1 MQKNIV
7 FFVGFSSAI
16 TALLCGLAKN
26 LVASGLFVI
35 ASALWYIISILLD
48 RGE

>member
-1 MQKNIV
+1 MQRNIV
-7 FFVGFSSAI
+7 IVAGFSAAI
-16 TALLCGLAKN
+16 TALLCGLTKD